1 MKTPVYQFKISLLSI
16 QPLIWRRFRVYSDIT
31 FRQLHNIVQIVM
43 GWENYHLYQ
52 FLFGSYQFTESLM
65 GPGDKPAT
73 HRLDEFVQREGT
85 VLGYQ
90 YDFGDNWQHEI
101 VLEKILA
108 YTRKSC
114 PVCTHGR
121 RACPPEDCGGVWGY
135 MDLAKAMKTR
145 RGHRYR
151 EYKEWLGE
159 YYNAEKFDMQEVNG
173 QLADPQMWRS

>member
-1 MKTPVYQFKISLLSI
+1 MVPQVYQFKISLTGI
-16 QPLIWRRFRVYSDIT
+16 QPLIWRRFRVHNDVT

-52 FLFGSYQFTESLM
+52 FFLGSYQFTESLM
-65 GPGDKPAT
+65 ARGDKPAT
-73 HRLDEFVQREGT
+73 HRLDEFLQREGT

-135 MDLAKAMKTR
+135 MDLVKAMKSR
-145 RGHRYR
+145 RGYRYR
-151 EYKEWLGE
+151 EFKEWLGGYFKADE
-159 YYNAEKFDMQEVNG
+159 FDIHAINE
-173 QLADPQMWRS
+173 QLDDTEMWRN